1 MYVLLLALCRQDLPP
16 KTTLLLC
23 VVRMRSFVFTA
34 HLLVER
40 PGIGGD
46 GVLQSPFFF
55 SFLFFPDQIFFFFS
69 HTESLQSYHC

>member
-16 KTTLLLC
+16 KTTLLMC

-46 GVLQSPFFF
+46 GVLQS
-55 SFLFFPDQIFFFFS
+55 LFFFFF
-69 HTESLQSYHC
+69 